1 MNFKPEDFENVGVWH
16 SGGGVW
22 IEQATHKATGL
33 GVSLTEECLGITQI
47 KDGYFEYED
56 DLAVICGDGE
66 RICPANTAFVKETGF
81 CDASRAELY
90 KQASELAE
98 SVCEDICDAWAVD
111 VDGTIGLAN
120 PTTALRFTYGKDK
133 SDGAG
138 WPLRN

>member
-66 RICPANTAFVKETGF
+66 RICPANTA
-81 CDASRAELY
+81 LY
-90 KQASELAE
+90 IQASELAE
-98 SVCEDICDAWAVD
+98 RVWEDICDAWAVD

-120 PTTALRFTYGKDK
+120 PTTALRCTYGKDK
-133 SDGAG
+133 
-138 WPLRN
+138 P